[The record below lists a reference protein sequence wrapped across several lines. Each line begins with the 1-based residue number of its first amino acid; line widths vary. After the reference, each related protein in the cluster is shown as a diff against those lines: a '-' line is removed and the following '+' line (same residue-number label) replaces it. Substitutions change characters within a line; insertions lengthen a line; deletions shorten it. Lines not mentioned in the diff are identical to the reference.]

1 MVREIHHADRPP
13 GRGVLP
19 GEAGVAFAQAV
30 IEAFVVA
37 VVEALL
43 LQRPFETLR
52 KDEEFV
58 LYRGR
63 SRDNAFQVLLLSPS
77 AQRPLIPNLLGLIFS
92 LCCRFVRK
100 G

>member
-1 MVREIHHADRPP
+1 VGKCA
-13 GRGVLP
+13 GGQVLAH
-19 GEAGVAFAQAV
+19 GAGVAFAQAV

-58 LYRGR
+58 L
-63 SRDNAFQVLLLSPS
+63 
-77 AQRPLIPNLLGLIFS
+77 
-92 LCCRFVRK
+92 
-100 G
+100 